1 MSSSDFSKV
10 KVLYDVL
17 NTTDSVRYAV
27 VAGAQN
33 ITPSKY
39 NAISKSTSSIT
50 FNIQTPSESTLL
62 ARRIMIRNVM
72 EITINATF
80 VNGTTPDGTLA
91 VNYGFSESLAPFP
104 FQTAL
109 NTCQLTINNNT
120 ISQNEKDVLF
130 QLLRFND
137 RRDLAR
143 YNNTCPTMYDSYYN
157 YQDAIGANN
166 NPLGAWNDV
175 AHDQDFQPRG
185 SFRLISITGNTP
197 YDTQAPT
204 QVSRTIVI
212 KFETIEPFMLSPLI
226 WCDPKSN
233 NQGFYGIQVLN
244 CVFNLASDTSR
255 ILRSAQSALLANVYL
270 PAVPVNNPAYADL
283 ACSLTAIDEAELYI
297 QYYTRQP
304 SDLVSA
310 RNCVPFAE
318 YPRYLS
324 PIGTS
329 MAAAQKSATTG
340 VIAPSKLTSIN
351 SQSISLNSIPD
362 KLIIC
367 VRKQVSKQTL
377 YDSDH
382 FLPIS
387 KIVINFNNK
396 AGLLSSATQWDLWRM
411 SVESGSNQTWAEFSG
426 HVATGGAVGKY
437 PQGYNEIATCGSVL
451 CLEMGNHIEL
461 DDVFSAGSIG
471 QFQLQFQ
478 LDFENYSNEAFAV
491 NDLEICLITM
501 NSGVFVLERGTS
513 QTYTAILSRS
523 DVLSAKSQPGMS
535 GSDVKRLVGGGWD
548 DIMKT
553 IKNVAGVVGQVAPM
567 AQQALGA
574 FGYGASGG
582 GTSGGGTSGGG
593 TSGGGTSGGGTS
605 GGRVKRH
612 LTCM

>member
-72 EITINATF
+72 EITIVAKF
-80 VNGTTPDGTLA
+80 VQGTTPNGTLA

-143 YNNTCPTMYDSYYN
+143 YNNACPTMYDSYYA
-157 YQDAIGANN
+157 YQDSLGANN
-166 NPLGAWNDV
+166 SPLGAWNDV

-185 SFRLISITGNTP
+185 TFRLLSITGNDP
-197 YDTQAPT
+197 YLTAAPT
-204 QVSRTIVI
+204 NVDRTIVI

-255 ILRSAQSALLANVYL
+255 ILRSAQSAFLASDYGVAGA
-270 PAVPVNNPAYADL
+270 PGTTPNPAFADL
-283 ACSLTAIDEAELYI
+283 KCSLTDIAESQLYI

-324 PIGTS
+324 PIGELIK
-329 MAAAQKSATTG
+329 AATKDATTG
-340 VIAPSKLTSIN
+340 IITPSKYTSIN

-367 VRKQVSKQTL
+367 VRKQISKQTL

-387 KIVINFNNK
+387 KIVVNFNNK

-411 SVESGSNQTWAEFSG
+411 SVESGSNSTWSEFKG
-426 HVATGGAVGKY
+426 VAAVGGALGKY
-437 PQGYNEIATCGSVL
+437 PEGYNEIPLVGSVL

-478 LDFENYSNEAFAV
+478 LDIENYSNEAFAA

-523 DVLSAKSQPGMS
+523 DVLSAKSQPGMAH
-535 GSDVKRLVGGGWD
+535 SDVKRLVGGGWD

-574 FGYGASGG
+574 FGYGSSGA

-593 TSGGGTSGGGTS
+593 TSGGGMS
-605 GGRVKRH
+605 GGRVKKH

>member
-72 EITINATF
+72 EITIVAKF
-80 VNGTTPDGTLA
+80 VQGTTPNGTLA

-143 YNNTCPTMYDSYYN
+143 YNNACPTMYDSYYA
-157 YQDAIGANN
+157 YQDALGANN

-185 SFRLISITGNTP
+185 TFRVLDISGNDP
-197 YDTQAPT
+197 YLTSAPT
-204 QVSRTIVI
+204 LVDRTIKI

-255 ILRSAQSALLANVYL
+255 ILRSAQSAFLASDYGAGGA
-270 PAVPVNNPAYADL
+270 PGTTPNPAFADL
-283 ACSLTAIDEAELYI
+283 KCSLTDIAESQLFI

-324 PIGTS
+324 PIGELIK
-329 MAAAQKSATTG
+329 AATKDATTG
-340 VIAPSKLTSIN
+340 IITPSKYTSIN

-367 VRKQVSKQTL
+367 VRKQISKQTL

-387 KIVINFNNK
+387 KIVVNFNNK

-411 SVESGSNQTWAEFSG
+411 SVESGSNSTWSEFKG
-426 HVATGGAVGKY
+426 VAAVGGALGKY
-437 PQGYNEIATCGSVL
+437 PEGYNEIPLVGSVL

-478 LDFENYSNEAFAV
+478 LDIENYSNEAFQP

-535 GSDVKRLVGGGWD
+535 HSDVKRLVGGGWD

-574 FGYGASGG
+574 FGYGSSGA

-593 TSGGGTSGGGTS
+593 TSGGGMS
-605 GGRVKRH
+605 GGRVKKH

>member
-17 NTTDSVRYAV
+17 NTTDSVKYAV

-33 ITPSKY
+33 ITPAKY
-39 NAISKSTSSIT
+39 DAISKSTSSIT

-62 ARRIMIRNVM
+62 GRRIMLRNVM

-80 VNGTTPDGTLA
+80 NATTPDGTLA
-91 VNYGFSESLAPFP
+91 VNYGFTESLAPFP

-143 YNNTCPTMYDSYYN
+143 YNNTCPTMYDSWYA
-157 YQDAIGANN
+157 YQDSIGANN
-166 NPLGAWNDV
+166 TPLGAWNDV
-175 AHDQDFQPRG
+175 AHDQDFQPRA
-185 SFRLISITGNTP
+185 SFRLISISGNTP
-197 YDTQAPT
+197 FVTGSGIFP
-204 QVSRTIVI
+204 REIKI

-255 ILRSAQSALLANVYL
+255 ILRSAQSAFLTSTYPATTPNLAF
-270 PAVPVNNPAYADL
+270 ADL
-283 ACSLTAIDEAELYI
+283 KCSLTEISESQMFI

-324 PIGTS
+324 PIGTALP
-329 MAAAQKSATTG
+329 AAAKNATTG
-340 VIAPSKLTSIN
+340 IITPTKLNSIN

-367 VRKQVSKQTL
+367 VRKAVGKQTL

-382 FLPIS
+382 FFPIS
-387 KIVINFNNK
+387 KIVVNFNNK

-411 SVESGSNQTWAEFSG
+411 SVESGSNQTWAEYSG
-426 HVATGGAVGKY
+426 HAAVGGALGKY
-437 PQGYNEIATCGSVL
+437 PNGYNEVPLCGSVL

-478 LDFENYSNEAFAV
+478 LDIENYSGEAFAV

-523 DVLSAKSQPGMS
+523 DVLSAKSQPGMAH
-535 GSDVKRLVGGGWD
+535 SDVKRLVGGGWD

-574 FGYGASGG
+574 FGYGNSGG

-593 TSGGGTSGGGTS
+593 TSGGGTSGGGMS

>member
-72 EITINATF
+72 EITIVAKF
-80 VNGTTPDGTLA
+80 VQGTTPNGTLA

-143 YNNTCPTMYDSYYN
+143 YNNACPTMYDSYYA
-157 YQDAIGANN
+157 YQDSLGANN
-166 NPLGAWNDV
+166 SPLGAWNDV

-185 SFRLISITGNTP
+185 TFRVLSITGNTP
-197 YDTQAPT
+197 YLTSAPT
-204 QVSRTIVI
+204 SVDRTIVI

-255 ILRSAQSALLANVYL
+255 ILRSAQSAFLASDYGVGGA
-270 PAVPVNNPAYADL
+270 PGTTPNPAFADL
-283 ACSLTAIDEAELYI
+283 KCSLTDIAESQLFI

-318 YPRYLS
+318 FPRYLS
-324 PIGTS
+324 PIGELVK
-329 MAAAQKSATTG
+329 AATKDANTG
-340 VIAPSKLTSIN
+340 IITPSKYTSIN

-367 VRKQVSKQTL
+367 VRKQISKQTL

-387 KIVINFNNK
+387 KIVVNFNNK

-411 SVESGSNQTWAEFSG
+411 SVESGSNSTWSEFKG
-426 HVATGGAVGKY
+426 VAAVGGALGKY
-437 PQGYNEIATCGSVL
+437 PEGYNEIPLVGSVL

-478 LDFENYSNEAFAV
+478 LDIENYSNEAFQP

-523 DVLSAKSQPGMS
+523 DVLSAKSQPGMAH
-535 GSDVKRLVGGGWD
+535 SDVKRLVGGGWD

-574 FGYGASGG
+574 FGYG
-582 GTSGGGTSGGG
+582 TSGGGTSGGG
-593 TSGGGTSGGGTS
+593 TSGGGTSGGGMS
-605 GGRVKRH
+605 GGRVKKH

>member
-1 MSSSDFSKV
+1 
-10 KVLYDVL
+10 
-17 NTTDSVRYAV
+17 
-27 VAGAQN
+27 
-33 ITPSKY
+33 
-39 NAISKSTSSIT
+39 
-50 FNIQTPSESTLL
+50 
-62 ARRIMIRNVM
+62 M

-80 VNGTTPDGTLA
+80 DNATTPPGTLA

-143 YNNTCPTMYDSYYN
+143 YNNACPTMYDSYWS
-157 YQDAIGANN
+157 YQDALGANN

-185 SFRLISITGNTP
+185 TFRVLSISGNTP
-197 YDTQAPT
+197 FVKDSGNLTRE
-204 QVSRTIVI
+204 VKI
-212 KFETIEPFMLSPLI
+212 KFESIEPFMLSPLI

-255 ILRSAQSALLANVYL
+255 ILRSAQSAFLASDYGTAGA
-270 PAVPVNNPAYADL
+270 PGTTPNPAFADL
-283 ACSLTAIDEAELYI
+283 KCSLTDIAESQLFI

-324 PIGTS
+324 PIGDVIK
-329 MAAAQKSATTG
+329 AATKDAATGIIT
-340 VIAPSKLTSIN
+340 PSKYSSIN

-362 KLIIC
+362 KLIIV
-367 VRKQVSKQTL
+367 VRKQIAKQTL

-387 KIVINFNNK
+387 KIIVNFNNK

-411 SVESGSNQTWAEFSG
+411 SVESGSNQTWSEFKG
-426 HVATGGAVGKY
+426 VGAVGGALGKY
-437 PQGYNEIATCGSVL
+437 AQGYNEIPLCGSVL

-478 LDFENYSNEAFAV
+478 LDIENYSNEAYAA

-523 DVLSAKSQPGMS
+523 DVLSAKSQPGMAH
-535 GSDVKRLVGGGWD
+535 SDVKRLVGGGWD

-553 IKNVAGVVGQVAPM
+553 IKNVAGVVGQVAPL
-567 AQQALGA
+567 ASQALGA
-574 FGYGASGG
+574 FGYGSSGA

-593 TSGGGTSGGGTS
+593 TSGGGMS
-605 GGRVKRH
+605 GGRVKKH
-612 LTCM
+612 LSVM

>member
-72 EITINATF
+72 EITIVAKF
-80 VNGTTPDGTLA
+80 VQGTTPNGTLA

-143 YNNTCPTMYDSYYN
+143 YNNACPTMYDSYYA
-157 YQDAIGANN
+157 YQDALGANN

-185 SFRLISITGNTP
+185 TFRVLDISGNDP
-197 YDTQAPT
+197 YLTSAPT
-204 QVSRTIVI
+204 LVDRTITI

-255 ILRSAQSALLANVYL
+255 ILRSAQSAFLASDYGTAGA
-270 PAVPVNNPAYADL
+270 PGTTPNPAFADL
-283 ACSLTAIDEAELYI
+283 KCSLTDIAESQLFI

-318 YPRYLS
+318 FPRYLS
-324 PIGTS
+324 PIGELVK
-329 MAAAQKSATTG
+329 AATKDATTG
-340 VIAPSKLTSIN
+340 IITPSRYTSIN

-367 VRKQVSKQTL
+367 VRKQISKQTL

-387 KIVINFNNK
+387 KIVVNFNNK

-411 SVESGSNQTWAEFSG
+411 SVESGSNSTWSEFKG
-426 HVATGGAVGKY
+426 VAAVGGALGKY
-437 PQGYNEIATCGSVL
+437 PEGYNEIPLVGSVL

-478 LDFENYSNEAFAV
+478 LDIENYSNEAFQP

-523 DVLSAKSQPGMS
+523 DVLSAKSQPGMAH
-535 GSDVKRLVGGGWD
+535 SDVKRLVGGGWD

-574 FGYGASGG
+574 FGYG
-582 GTSGGGTSGGG
+582 TSGGGTSGGG
-593 TSGGGTSGGGTS
+593 TSGGGTSGGGMS
-605 GGRVKRH
+605 GGRVKKH

>member
-72 EITINATF
+72 EITIVAKF
-80 VNGTTPDGTLA
+80 VQGTTPNGTLA

-143 YNNTCPTMYDSYYN
+143 YNNACPTMYDSYYA
-157 YQDAIGANN
+157 YQDALGANN

-185 SFRLISITGNTP
+185 TFRVLDISGNDP
-197 YDTQAPT
+197 YLTSAPT
-204 QVSRTIVI
+204 LVDRTITI

-255 ILRSAQSALLANVYL
+255 ILRSAQSAFLASDYGVAGA
-270 PAVPVNNPAYADL
+270 PGTTPNPAFADL
-283 ACSLTAIDEAELYI
+283 KCSLTDIAESQLFI

-318 YPRYLS
+318 FPRYLS
-324 PIGTS
+324 PIGELVK
-329 MAAAQKSATTG
+329 AATKDATTG
-340 VIAPSKLTSIN
+340 IITPSRYTSIN

-367 VRKQVSKQTL
+367 VRKQISKQTL

-387 KIVINFNNK
+387 KIVVNFNNK

-411 SVESGSNQTWAEFSG
+411 SVESGSNSTWSEFKG
-426 HVATGGAVGKY
+426 VAAVGGALGKY
-437 PQGYNEIATCGSVL
+437 PEGYNEIPLVGSVL

-478 LDFENYSNEAFAV
+478 LDIENFSNEAFQP

-523 DVLSAKSQPGMS
+523 DVLSAKSQPGMAH
-535 GSDVKRLVGGGWD
+535 SDVKRLVGGGWD

-574 FGYGASGG
+574 FGYG
-582 GTSGGGTSGGG
+582 TSGGGTSGGG
-593 TSGGGTSGGGTS
+593 TSGGGTSGGGMS
-605 GGRVKRH
+605 GGRVKKH

>member
-17 NTTDSVRYAV
+17 NTTDSVKYAV

-33 ITPSKY
+33 ITPAKY
-39 NAISKSTSSIT
+39 DAISKSTSSIT

-62 ARRIMIRNVM
+62 GRRIMLRNVM

-80 VNGTTPDGTLA
+80 NVTTPNGTLA

-143 YNNTCPTMYDSYYN
+143 YNNTCPTMYDSYYA
-157 YQDAIGANN
+157 YQDSIGSNN
-166 NPLGAWNDV
+166 TPLGAWNDV
-175 AHDQDFQPRG
+175 AHDQDFQPRA

-197 YDTQAPT
+197 FVTGSGLFP
-204 QVSRTIVI
+204 REIKI

-255 ILRSAQSALLANVYL
+255 ILRSAQSAFLTSTYPATTPNLAF
-270 PAVPVNNPAYADL
+270 ADL
-283 ACSLTAIDEAELYI
+283 KCSLTEVSESQMFI

-324 PIGTS
+324 PIGTALP
-329 MAAAQKSATTG
+329 AAAKNATTG
-340 VIAPSKLTSIN
+340 IITPTKLNSIN

-367 VRKQVSKQTL
+367 VRKAVGKQTL

-382 FLPIS
+382 FFPIS
-387 KIVINFNNK
+387 KIVVNFNNK

-411 SVESGSNQTWAEFSG
+411 SVESGSNQTWAEYSG
-426 HVATGGAVGKY
+426 RAAVGGALGKY
-437 PQGYNEIATCGSVL
+437 PNGYNEIPLCGSVL

-478 LDFENYSNEAFAV
+478 LDIENYSGEAFGV

-523 DVLSAKSQPGMS
+523 DVLSAKSQPGMAH
-535 GSDVKRLVGGGWD
+535 SDVKRLVGGGWD

-574 FGYGASGG
+574 FGYGQSGG

-593 TSGGGTSGGGTS
+593 TSGGGTSGGGMS